1 MNLIAAV
8 KPWFSKRVSRWLDRR
23 LPAVSEVQLH
33 RKNIFILPTGPGFL
47 YLSATALI
55 FVTAIN
61 YVLSLAFGLAFLM
74 TSLFILCILHTFRNL
89 QHLRIRGAGAEPV
102 FAGAQ
107 AAFVFVLYRNAMQVH
122 EMLELRFPH
131 GNWSYANVLDNQ
143 QERVKVFL
151 PTQQRGYLRAPR
163 VTVQTRFPL
172 GLWRAWSHVDLD
184 MSVLVYPQPI
194 AGELPIA
201 SGGMSTGDSNSVQV
215 GVEDFHGLRNYN
227 TGDSPKQIAWKNLA
241 RGQGLKVK
249 QFVDAQDEH
258 LILDWEQLHGLDTEE
273 RLSRL
278 CYWVLSLAQ
287 RDVDF
292 GLRLPGVEVCL
303 GRGDAHCKKVL
314 RTLALWNTG
323 AQ

>member
-1 MNLIAAV
+1 MNVIAAV
-8 KPWFSKRVSRWLDRR
+8 KPWFTNRVTRWLDRR

-33 RKNIFILPTGPGFL
+33 RKNIFILPTAPGFL
-47 YLSATALI
+47 YLCATALI

-102 FAGAQ
+102 FAGEEAG
-107 AAFVFVLYRNAMQVH
+107 FVFVLYRNDLQVH
-122 EMLELRFPH
+122 EMLELRFPKA
-131 GNWSYANVLDNQ
+131 NWSYANVLDNE

-151 PTQQRGYLRAPR
+151 PTARRGLLRAPR

-184 MSVLVYPQPI
+184 MSVVVYPKPLE
-194 AGELPIA
+194 GPLPVA
-201 SGGMSTGDSNSVQV
+201 SGGTSSGDSNSLQV
-215 GVEDFHGLRNYN
+215 GVEDFHGLRNYSA
-227 TGDSPKQIAWKNLA
+227 GDSPKQIAWKNLA

-258 LILDWEQLHGLDTEE
+258 LVLDWEQFPGLDAEE

-278 CYWVLSLAQ
+278 CYWVLNLAH
-287 RDVDF
+287 RDIDF
-292 GLRLPGVEVCL
+292 GLRLPGVEISL

-314 RTLALWNTG
+314 RALALWNTG
-323 AQ
+323 AH